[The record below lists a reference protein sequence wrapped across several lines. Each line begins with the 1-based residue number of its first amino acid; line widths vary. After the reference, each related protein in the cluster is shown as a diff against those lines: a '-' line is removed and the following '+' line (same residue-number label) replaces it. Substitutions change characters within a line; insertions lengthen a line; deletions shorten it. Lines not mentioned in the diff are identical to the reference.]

1 MIQIIQEPAKLFTY
15 GKKNYYK
22 MNIKTR
28 CAWCQGDPVDEH
40 YHDTQWGVPI
50 HDDNLW
56 FEFLTLE
63 GAQAGLSWRTIVNRI
78 KAYQDA
84 FKEFDIQKVS
94 VMTDKELEQQLLN
107 KAIIRNR
114 LKVYSTRNNALRMI
128 EVQKEFGSFD
138 DYIWGFVDH
147 KTIQNTFKSQK
158 NLPAT
163 TDISDAMSKDMKKR
177 GFKFIGSTIC
187 YALMQASGM
196 VNDHEVGCFR
206 YDVCAKF

>member
-1 MIQIIQEPAKLFTY
+1 MTK
-15 GKKNYYK
+15 
-22 MNIKTR
+22 IKR
-28 CAWCQGDPVDEH
+28 CAWCLGDDVDEH
-40 YHDTQWGVPI
+40 YHDTHWGVPV

-78 KAYQDA
+78 KGYQAA
-84 FKEFDIQKVS
+84 FRNFQIKEVS
-94 VMTDKELEQQLLN
+94 IMTDEELEEQLLN

-114 LKVYSTRNNALRMI
+114 LKVYSTRNNALRMMEI
-128 EVQKEFGSFD
+128 QKEFGSFNH
-138 DYIWGFVDH
+138 YIWGFVNY
-147 KTIQNTFKSQK
+147 KPIQNKFKSQD

-196 VNDHEVGCFR
+196 VNDHEVDCFR
-206 YDVCAKF
+206 HAVCAKM

>member
-1 MIQIIQEPAKLFTY
+1 
-15 GKKNYYK
+15 
-22 MNIKTR
+22 MNSKTR

-206 YDVCAKF
+206 YDICANM